1 MSDGLF
7 QYRTVRVIALF
18 FVLYFAFLVGFI
30 MFVERVS
37 EANYE
42 KTFYEY
48 ECCFPMNAVEKSF
61 RSYSSPPW
69 VMSNHQIKN
78 KEMFLELLNR
88 DDLFAIYR
96 ESDYWNGEIIYYGAI
111 SPADHSTFIAVF
123 RYKPIVTEI
132 DNGWLRP
139 KTYQIH

>member
-1 MSDGLF
+1 MNDGLF
-7 QYRTVRVIALF
+7 QYRTVWVIAVF
-18 FVLYFAFLVGFI
+18 FVLYFGFLAGFI
-30 MFVERVS
+30 LFVERVS

-48 ECCFPMNAVEKSF
+48 ECCFPMEIVEKSF
-61 RSYSSPPW
+61 RSYSCPPW
-69 VMSNHQIKN
+69 VMSNHQITD

-96 ESDYWNGEIIYYGAI
+96 ENDYWSNEIIYYGAI
-111 SPADHSTFIAVF
+111 SPAEHSTFIAVF
-123 RYKPIVTEI
+123 RYKPMVTEI

-139 KTYQIH
+139 KTYEIH